1 MQRLQFESS
10 PFFILLCIAL
20 GIGYAFI
27 LYRSNK
33 HSWSKRT
40 NQLLFVLR
48 ACLVGGLSF
57 LLLGPILKLTTNLT
71 EKPALV
77 FLIDNSTSV
86 KEAVDSLSRA
96 KAWDQLQSAKEKL
109 EKQGY
114 AVKLNDLANR
124 EIKKISFNNSISD
137 LSTAIRGIAT
147 EYEGKNLGGIVLFTD
162 GVYNSGTSPLYTPIR
177 VPIYSIGLGDTTERM
192 DLKLK
197 SVAYNKIT
205 YQGNKFPIRAE
216 VIAQGIS
223 NQEIIISV
231 FKNGKVLSQQRKNSG
246 VKSLIDFDFLVDATE
261 KGIQR
266 LDVLVEPVKGESN
279 RKNNRASVFVE
290 VVEGRKKILLIA
302 PAPHPDIKA
311 IRSVVEKNSNYEF
324 ILHVPGIANADAA
337 LLKPGAAELIIF
349 HQALDVTGKT
359 TALLQQFKKSN
370 ASLLLILGHQSNL
383 RQLTSNAIPF
393 TFDQTG
399 QWDEVTPVVNAAFRD
414 FNFPENSNG
423 VFSKYPPIE
432 VPFGKFTYPPNANIL
447 LYQRIGSVAT
457 DRPLLLSWEEDNR
470 KMAALIGEG
479 TWRWRLNEF
488 AANQNTEVFDDVF
501 SKLIQY
507 LSTLDDKRKFKSFP
521 TQNEFSDALPV
532 TFESQVYN
540 DLFELVYGNKIELE
554 LRDEQNK
561 TTKYE
566 YVLSPS
572 GIRYQIGGLKEGVY
586 QYRSATV
593 LNGKREEVR
602 GQFLVTAQNIEAQN
616 LTADFGLLRKLSAST
631 GGKFYS
637 INRLSELSSDFERVP
652 AQSLIHSDESFNPLI
667 NLKWVFFLLLVLVS
681 VEWFLRKYL
690 GGY

>member
-27 LYRSNK
+27 LYRSK
-33 HSWSKRT
+33 HSWSKHT
-40 NQLLFVLR
+40 NQLLFTLR
-48 ACLVGGLSF
+48 ACLVAGLSF

-86 KEAVDSLSRA
+86 KEAVDSLSRT
-96 KAWDQLQSAKEKL
+96 KAWDQLQLAKEKL

-114 AVKLNDLANR
+114 AVKLNDLTNR
-124 EIKKISFNNSISD
+124 EVQTVNFNNTTSD
-137 LSTAIRGIAT
+137 LSSAIKGITT
-147 EYEGKNLGGIVLFTD
+147 EYEGKNLAGIVLLSD
-162 GVYNSGTSPLYTPIR
+162 GVYNSGTSPLYTPVR
-177 VPIYSIGLGDTTERM
+177 VPIYSIGIGDTTERM

-197 SVAYNKIT
+197 NVAYNKIT

-223 NQEIIISV
+223 NQEITISV

-246 VKSLIDFDFLVDATE
+246 TKSLIDFDFLVDSTE

-266 LDVLVEPVKGESN
+266 LDVLVEPIKGESN
-279 RKNNRASVFVE
+279 LKNNRASVFVE

-311 IRSVVEKNSNYEF
+311 IRAVVEKNSNYEF
-324 ILHVPGIANADAA
+324 NLHVPGITNAA
-337 LLKPGAAELIIF
+337 LLKPSTAELIIF

-359 TALLQQFKKSN
+359 TALFQQFKMSN

-423 VFSKYPPIE
+423 VFSKYPPME
-432 VPFGKFTYPPNANIL
+432 VPFGKFTYPPNANVL

-479 TWRWRLNEF
+479 MWRWRLNEF

-540 DLFELVYGNKIELE
+540 DLFELVYGNKVELE

-566 YVLSPS
+566 YVLSP
-572 GIRYQIGGLKEGVY
+572 GGARYQVGGLKEGVY
-586 QYRSATV
+586 QYKSFTA

-602 GQFLVTAQNIEAQN
+602 GQFLVTAQNIESQN
-616 LTADFGLLRKLSAST
+616 LTADFGLLRKLSSTT

-637 INRLSELSSDFERVP
+637 SNQLEKLSTDFEKVQ
-652 AQSLIHSDESFNPLI
+652 ASSLIHSDESFNPLI
-667 NLKWVFFLLLVLVS
+667 NLKWVFFLLLTLIS
-681 VEWFLRKYL
+681 GEWFLRKYL

>member
-27 LYRSNK
+27 LYRSK

-40 NQLLFVLR
+40 NQLLFALR
-48 ACLVGGLSF
+48 ACLVAGLSF

-86 KEAVDSLSRA
+86 KEAVDSLSRT
-96 KAWDQLQSAKEKL
+96 KAWDQLQLVKQKL

-114 AVKLNDLANR
+114 AIKLNDLANP
-124 EIKKISFNNSISD
+124 EVQTISFNNTTSD
-137 LSTAIRGIAT
+137 LSSAMKGITT
-147 EYEGKNLGGIVLFTD
+147 EYEGKNLAGIVLFTD
-162 GVYNSGTSPLYTPIR
+162 GVYNSGTSPLYTPVR
-177 VPIYSIGLGDTTERM
+177 VPIYSIGLGDTAERM

-197 SVAYNKIT
+197 NVAYNKIT

-223 NQEIIISV
+223 NQEITISV

-246 VKSLIDFDFLVDATE
+246 TKSLIDFDFLVDATE
-261 KGIQR
+261 KEIQR
-266 LDVLVEPVKGESN
+266 LDVLVEPIKGESN
-279 RKNNRASVFVE
+279 LKNNRASVFVE

-311 IRSVVEKNSNYEF
+311 IRAVVEKNSNYEF
-324 ILHVPGIANADAA
+324 ILHVPGITNADAA
-337 LLKPGAAELIIF
+337 LLKSGAAELIIF
-349 HQALDVTGKT
+349 HQALDATGKT
-359 TALLQQFKKSN
+359 TALFQQFKKSN

-423 VFSKYPPIE
+423 VFSKYPPVE
-432 VPFGKFTYPPNANIL
+432 VPFGKFTYPPNANVL

-479 TWRWRLNEF
+479 MWRWRLNEF

-540 DLFELVYGNKIELE
+540 DLFELVYGNKVELE

-566 YVLSPS
+566 YVLSR
-572 GIRYQIGGLKEGVY
+572 GGARYQIGGLKEGVY
-586 QYRSATV
+586 QYKSSTA
-593 LNGKREEVR
+593 LNGKREEVH
-602 GQFLVTAQNIEAQN
+602 GQFLVTAQNIESQN

-631 GGKFYS
+631 GGKFYEAT
-637 INRLSELSSDFERVP
+637 NLNQLAADFEKTP

-667 NLKWVFFLLLVLVS
+667 NLKWVFFLLLTLIS
-681 VEWFLRKYL
+681 GEWFLRKYL

>member
-1 MQRLQFESS
+1 VQRLQFESS
-10 PFFILLCIAL
+10 PFFILICIAL
-20 GIGYAFI
+20 GIGYAFV
-27 LYRSNK
+27 LYRSK
-33 HSWSKRT
+33 HSWSKRI
-40 NQLLFVLR
+40 NQLLFALR
-48 ACLVGGLSF
+48 ACLVAGLSF

-86 KEAVDSLSRA
+86 KEAVDSLSRT
-96 KAWDQLQSAKEKL
+96 KAWDQLQLAKEKL

-114 AVKLNDLANR
+114 AIKLNDLANR
-124 EIKKISFNNSISD
+124 EVQTVSFNNTTSD
-137 LSTAIRGIAT
+137 LSSAIKGVAT
-147 EYEGKNLGGIVLFTD
+147 EYEGKNLAGIVLFTD
-162 GVYNSGTSPLYTPIR
+162 GVYNSGTSPLYNPIR

-197 SVAYNKIT
+197 NVAYNKIT

-223 NQEIIISV
+223 NQEITISV

-246 VKSLIDFDFLVDATE
+246 TKSLIDFDFLVDATE

-266 LDVLVEPVKGESN
+266 LDVLVEPIKGESN
-279 RKNNRASVFVE
+279 LKNNRASVFVE

-311 IRSVVEKNSNYEF
+311 IRAVVEKNSNYEF
-324 ILHVPGIANADAA
+324 ILHVPGITNADAA

-349 HQALDVTGKT
+349 HQALDVNGKT

-423 VFSKYPPIE
+423 VFSKYPPVE
-432 VPFGKFTYPPNANIL
+432 VPFGKFTYPPNSNVL

-479 TWRWRLNEF
+479 MWRWRLNEF

-540 DLFELVYGNKIELE
+540 DLFELVYGNKVELE

-566 YVLSPS
+566 YVLSP
-572 GIRYQIGGLKEGVY
+572 GGTRYQIGGLKEGVY
-586 QYRSATV
+586 QYKSSTA
-593 LNGKREEVR
+593 LNSKREEVR
-602 GQFLVTAQNIEAQN
+602 GQFLVTAQNIESQN
-616 LTADFGLLRKLSAST
+616 LTADFGLLRKLSAAT
-631 GGKFYS
+631 GGKFYPF
-637 INRLSELSSDFERVP
+637 NQLEKLSTDFEKVQ
-652 AQSLIHSDESFNPLI
+652 ASSLIHSDESFNPLI
-667 NLKWVFFLLLVLVS
+667 NLKWVFFLLLALIS
-681 VEWFLRKYL
+681 IEWFLRKYL